1 MDKNRKCICK
11 SSHSKVMSVQPG
23 ITGYWQVHGRS
34 ETDFSERIEMTEYY
48 IDHQGI
54 KLDLQILFDT

>member
-1 MDKNRKCICK
+1 
-11 SSHSKVMSVQPG
+11 MSVQPG